1 MSLLSL
7 DLTSALR
14 VAVEQSM
21 PRLRNDPMFNSV
33 QAADRSISTG
43 SYTAAV
49 SEGETQRHQDNV
61 STTDTGIETLLTGG
75 LLSTDPQ
82 TANAFIAYTNSATV
96 ITGLETSSRSTFE
109 IVA

>member
-21 PRLRNDPMFNSV
+21 PRLRNDPMFNSA
-33 QAADRSISTG
+33 QSADRAISVG
-43 SYTAAV
+43 SYTAAI
-49 SEGETQRHQDNV
+49 SEGDTQRHQDNI

-82 TANAFIAYTNSATV
+82 AANVHLAYTNTATV
-96 ITGLETSSRSTFE
+96 VTGLDSSSRSTFE

>member
-33 QAADRSISTG
+33 QSADRSIAVG
-43 SYTAAV
+43 NYAASI
-49 SEGETQRHQDNV
+49 SEGDTQRHQDNV
-61 STTDTGIETLLTGG
+61 STTETGIETLLTGG

-82 TANAFIAYTNSATV
+82 AANAFLAYTNTATV
-96 ITGLETSSRSTFE
+96 ITGTETSSRSTFE